1 MRKSERCCC
10 EYLHTVWD
18 LKNAFD
24 DEPTMIGWTK
34 WNCDSD
40 IPLHF
45 ALAELAYSMR

>member
-1 MRKSERCCC
+1 MRKNKRGCG

-24 DEPTMIGWTK
+24 DEQTMMGYTEG
-34 WNCDSD
+34 NCDSD
-40 IPLHF
+40 VPLHF